1 MNPPNPNYTQRRNDP
16 ANPYR
21 FNHPVR
27 ATLIGF
33 ALTLFVAGVIQ
44 PQQLHGNPAGLIE
57 LLILLALYFL
67 PAIVAH
73 QRHHH
78 QQVSILI
85 INIFL
90 GWTLLGWV
98 AALAMACSATHPA
111 TRNP

>member
-1 MNPPNPNYTQRRNDP
+1 MMTNYTQRRNDP

-44 PQQLHGNPAGLIE
+44 PQQLHGNPGNGGGGIIE

-67 PAIVAH
+67 PAIVAKL
-73 QRHHH
+73 RHHR
-78 QQVSILI
+78 QRTSILI

-98 AALAMACSATHPA
+98 AALAMACSAT
-111 TRNP
+111 RNP